1 MFVHKKFAA
10 ATAIFLLVTSS
21 CFSDVSLSTKT
32 KSLLDGLM
40 DLKVELFS
48 YKSPK
53 ESLDRLES
61 WRKGIQADYES
72 LGEVDQMVLTNM
84 IDCEIYNYKSQMS
97 GTKKELNALLSAQAK
112 KCKDFYD
119 EHKNEKMDVWIPLS
133 CGSAIAVYMAL
144 EPLKTAFTYGYV
156 TRDLF
161 QLAVDTDPNFSHAL
175 RNLAQWYY
183 YCPGFLGG
191 SKKKAK
197 ELFNKAYK
205 AGKIRDDKFENS
217 ILLSQLAF
225 DDGDNAG
232 RDKYMAEART
242 YSKVNSYLDFVD
254 KINAS
259 GESIFKYH
267 GHKADE

>member
-1 MFVHKKFAA
+1 MFVHKKIAA

-32 KSLLDGLM
+32 KSLLDDLM

-53 ESLDRLES
+53 DSLDRLES
-61 WRKGIQADYES
+61 WRKGIQVDYDS

-84 IDCEIYNYKSQMS
+84 INCEIYNYKIQIA

-119 EHKNEKMDVWIPLS
+119 AHKDEKMDSWIPLS

-144 EPLKTAFTYGYV
+144 EPLKTAFTYGYP
-156 TRDLF
+156 TRDMF
-161 QLAVDTDPNFSHAL
+161 QKACDIDPNFSHAL

-183 YCPGFLGG
+183 YCPGILGG
-191 SKKKAK
+191 SKKKAE
-197 ELFNKAYK
+197 ELFNKAYNTSSCK
-205 AGKIRDDKFENS
+205 DDRFENS
-217 ILLSQLAF
+217 ILLSQLAY
-225 DDGDNAG
+225 DDKDSSN
-232 RDKYMAEART
+232 RDKYIKEARS
-242 YSKVNSYLDFVD
+242 YSANNSYLDFVD
-254 KINAS
+254 RINVA
-259 GESIFKYH
+259 GESVFKYH